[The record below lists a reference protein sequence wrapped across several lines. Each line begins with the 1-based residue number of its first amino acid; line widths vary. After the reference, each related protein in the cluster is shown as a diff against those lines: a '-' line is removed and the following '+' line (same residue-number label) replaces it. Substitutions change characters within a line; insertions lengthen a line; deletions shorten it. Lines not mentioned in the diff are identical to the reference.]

1 MSLKQ
6 RWLRCLPAGL
16 LLAALV
22 LAVVWLMRPG
32 AFLRFAPLDD
42 ATDIHLYTMDA
53 GVGHA
58 FREARPSQEELQ
70 PLLEALSGAEVK
82 LAGRSRNIQW
92 RQEDTLYSLFAGHEE
107 DGAWVMDAD
116 LDICTDGYIY
126 VYKGWLGNLRYRL
139 TDRHVAGVNAALA
152 ELVGMEAASGE

>member
-22 LAVVWLMRPG
+22 LGIVWLTQPR
-32 AFLRFAPLDD
+32 AFLQFAPLDK
-42 ATDIHLYTMDA
+42 ATEIHLYTMDA
-53 GVGHA
+53 GAGHA

-82 LAGRSRNIQW
+82 LVGRSRNIRWQ
-92 RQEDTLYSLFAGHEE
+92 QEDTLYSLFAGHEE
-107 DGAWVMDAD
+107 NGAWVMDAD
-116 LDICTDGYIY
+116 LDICTDGYLY

-139 TDRHVAGVNAALA
+139 TDCDMGRVNAALA
-152 ELVGMEAASGE
+152 KLVGMEAASGE